1 MYFSF
6 MKMRLKVFFYI
17 ISLISLFL
25 LCLSIYNF
33 KLELVP
39 IFALLFS
46 IFCFAACVWVLFWG
60 TFSYRFYIDDKGV
73 KFIKRNQ
80 TFELKWEDIKTI
92 DLKNNN
98 KPGSISKYSFISFNC
113 RENNHTQDLD
123 VKHYNEKYFG
133 VQYRKR
139 IADEIKK
146 YWDEPIQG
154 INIVEG

>member
-17 ISLISLFL
+17 ISLISLYL
-25 LCLSIYNF
+25 VCLSIYNL

-39 IFALLFS
+39 VFALLFS

-80 TFELKWEDIKTI
+80 TLELKWEDIKTI
-92 DLKNNN
+92 ELKNNN
-98 KPGSISKYSFISFNC
+98 KPGSINKYSFICFDGTEQS
-113 RENNHTQDLD
+113 RAHELD
-123 VKHYNEKYFG
+123 VKHYNEKYFA
-133 VQYRKR
+133 VQYRKK
-139 IADEIKK
+139 ISNEIRK

-154 INIVEG
+154 LSKIEG